1 MVKYSFSL
9 KLKGAINEE
18 YTYGLDLTTQQEN
31 FPEKVF
37 TQEIRESFRNTLQNK
52 SSCAIKDN
60 HLNQI
65 IQTWIQDIREGYRDS
80 NLTLNLPLL
89 IESNLEQLNEQG
101 NQDIPTIISPNL
113 SDIEPQIGMFP
124 PLNFS

>member
-9 KLKGAINEE
+9 KLKGTYDE
-18 YTYGLDLTTQQEN
+18 YTYALNLTYRQEN
-31 FPEKVF
+31 FPEEIF
-37 TQEIRESFRNTLQNK
+37 TQEIRESLRTTLQNK
-52 SSCAIKDN
+52 SLCAIKEH

-89 IESNLEQLNEQG
+89 IESSIEQLNESG
-101 NQDIPTIISPNL
+101 NQDLPTVINPNL
-113 SDIEPQIGMFP
+113 SEIEPIIGKFP
-124 PLNFS
+124 PLNFV

>member
-9 KLKGAINEE
+9 KLKGTNDE
-18 YTYGLDLTTQQEN
+18 YSYALDLTAQQEN

-37 TQEIRESFRNTLQNK
+37 TQEIRESLRNTLQNK